1 MNMADMKIRVLLIED
16 DKVDQKAFER
26 LVKEKCLPYE
36 YMIAGSVSE
45 AIRVLNSEE
54 FDIIITDYLLGD
66 GTAFDIFDYI
76 INTPIIFVTGAGDE
90 ETAVKAMKAGAYDY
104 LIKDSQR
111 NYLSVLS
118 VTVENA
124 LKQKLLKSENIL
136 LKQQVMV
143 KNYSSTLIGTS
154 KKIKDILD
162 IVKRVASSK
171 ATVLI
176 QGESGTGKELV
187 ANIIH
192 YNSSVSGGP
201 FIKVNCSA
209 LAEGVLESELF
220 GHEKGAFTGALFT
233 KKGRFE
239 LAHGGTLF
247 LDEIGDLPPS
257 FQVKLLRF
265 LQESEFERVGG
276 TKTLKVDVRIVTAT
290 NKNLEELVKEEKFRD
305 DLFFRLKVVSIDV
318 PPLRERKGDIPEII
332 NYHLNRFIE
341 IHGKKIKGITP
352 DAMKLIISYSW
363 PGNIRELINCIE
375 SAVVMSLQDEITVDS
390 LPSYIRSKKTGE
402 SSGKVDENLSEIEK
416 KAIIAALKK
425 TGGKKTEA
433 AKILGIAERTLYRK
447 LKQFKEFEDN
457 LY

>member
-1 MNMADMKIRVLLIED
+1 MADMKIRVLLIED
-16 DKVDQKAFER
+16 DKIDQKAFKR
-26 LVKEKCLPYE
+26 LVKEKGLPYE

-45 AIRVLNSEE
+45 AIRILNSEK

-76 INTPIIFVTGAGDE
+76 VDTPIIFVTGAGDE
-90 ETAVKAMKAGAYDY
+90 ETAVRAMKAGAYDY
-104 LIKDSQR
+104 LIKDPAR
-111 NYLSVLS
+111 NYLRVLS

-124 LKQKLLKSENIL
+124 LKHKLLKSENIL
-136 LKQQVMV
+136 LRQQVMV
-143 KNYSSTLIGTS
+143 RNYSSTLIGNS
-154 KKIKDILD
+154 KNIKDILD
-162 IVKRVASSK
+162 IVKRVASTK

-176 QGESGTGKELV
+176 QGESGTGKELF

-192 YNSSVSGGP
+192 YNSSVSDGP

-265 LQESEFERVGG
+265 LQEEEFERVGG
-276 TKTLKVDVRIVTAT
+276 TKTLKVDVRIISAT
-290 NKNLEELVKEEKFRD
+290 NKDLEELVKEEKFRD

-390 LPSYIRSKKTGE
+390 LPSYIRSEKTGE

-433 AKILGIAERTLYRK
+433 AKILGIGERTLYRK

>member
-1 MNMADMKIRVLLIED
+1 MADMKIRVLLIED
-16 DKVDQKAFER
+16 DKIDQKAFKR
-26 LVKEKCLPYE
+26 LVKEKGLPYE

-45 AIRVLNSEE
+45 AIRILNSEK

-76 INTPIIFVTGAGDE
+76 VDTPIIFVTGAGDE
-90 ETAVKAMKAGAYDY
+90 ETAVRAMKAGAYDY
-104 LIKDSQR
+104 LIKDPAR
-111 NYLSVLS
+111 NYLRVLS

-124 LKQKLLKSENIL
+124 LKHKLLKSENIL
-136 LKQQVMV
+136 LRQQVMV
-143 KNYSSTLIGTS
+143 RNYSSTLIGNS
-154 KKIKDILD
+154 KNIKDILD
-162 IVKRVASSK
+162 IVKRVASTK

-192 YNSSVSGGP
+192 YNSSVSDGP

-209 LAEGVLESELF
+209 LSEGVLESELF

-265 LQESEFERVGG
+265 LQEEEFERVGG
-276 TKTLKVDVRIVTAT
+276 TKTLKVDVRIISAT
-290 NKNLEELVKEEKFRD
+290 NKDLEELVKEEKFRD

-341 IHGKKIKGITP
+341 IHGKNIKGITP

-402 SSGKVDENLSEIEK
+402 PSGKVDENLSEIEK

-433 AKILGIAERTLYRK
+433 AKILGIGQRTLIRK
-447 LKQFKEFEDN
+447 LQQYKEFEDN

>member
-1 MNMADMKIRVLLIED
+1 MADMKIRVLLIED
-16 DKVDQKAFER
+16 DKIDQKAFKR
-26 LVKEKCLPYE
+26 LVKEKGLPYE

-45 AIRVLNSEE
+45 AISILNSEK

-76 INTPIIFVTGAGDE
+76 VDTPIIFVTGAGDE
-90 ETAVKAMKAGAYDY
+90 ETAVRAMKAGAYDY
-104 LIKDSQR
+104 LIKDPAR
-111 NYLSVLS
+111 NYLRVLS

-124 LKQKLLKSENIL
+124 LKHKLLKSENIL
-136 LKQQVMV
+136 LRQQVMV
-143 KNYSSTLIGTS
+143 RNYSSTLIGNS
-154 KKIKDILD
+154 KNIKDILD
-162 IVKRVASSK
+162 IVKRVASTK

-176 QGESGTGKELV
+176 QGESGTGKELF

-192 YNSSVSGGP
+192 YNSSVSDGP

-265 LQESEFERVGG
+265 LQEEEFERVGG
-276 TKTLKVDVRIVTAT
+276 TKTLKVDVRIISAT
-290 NKNLEELVKEEKFRD
+290 NKDLEELVKEEKFRD

-390 LPSYIRSKKTGE
+390 LPSYIRSEKTGE

-433 AKILGIAERTLYRK
+433 AKILGIGERTLYRK

>member
-1 MNMADMKIRVLLIED
+1 MADMKIRVLLIED
-16 DKVDQKAFER
+16 DKIDQKAFKR
-26 LVKEKCLPYE
+26 LVKEKGLPYE

-45 AIRVLNSEE
+45 AISILNSEK

-76 INTPIIFVTGAGDE
+76 VDTPIIFVTGAGDE
-90 ETAVKAMKAGAYDY
+90 ETAVRAMKAGAYDY
-104 LIKDSQR
+104 LIKDPAR
-111 NYLSVLS
+111 NYLRVLS

-124 LKQKLLKSENIL
+124 LKHKLLKSENIL
-136 LKQQVMV
+136 LRQQVMV
-143 KNYSSTLIGTS
+143 RNYSSTLIGNS
-154 KKIKDILD
+154 KNIKDILD
-162 IVKRVASSK
+162 IVKRVASTK

-176 QGESGTGKELV
+176 QGESGTGKELF

-192 YNSSVSGGP
+192 YNSSVSDGP

-265 LQESEFERVGG
+265 LQEEEFERVGG
-276 TKTLKVDVRIVTAT
+276 TKTLKVDVRIISAT
-290 NKNLEELVKEEKFRD
+290 NKDLEELVKEEKFRD